1 MLALVGA
8 TTITAIPT
16 PAQIPPA
23 PPLLETPTT
32 TYQVPDQTRPAAPDQ
47 ATPTTLYRVIVDSSN
62 FVVLQQVQQVAGDA
76 FVESFIDG
84 RDRIQAGAF
93 ENEFGARQR
102 VNDLASIGVRAVAY
116 DTQGDAVYQALA
128 PAQTSPAQTS
138 PAQTYQV
145 LGTPTPTPTT
155 PLTTPSTIS
164 ANPTP
169 AQAVTTMPRGYY
181 TIVPI
186 ARDQVGVTFEA
197 LSELGISEE
206 FMTVGQKLLGWHIAI
221 GVYPERT
228 GAETMSQYLRRRG
241 GFDARTYFA
250 P

>member
-1 MLALVGA
+1 MWIKFRYASAASGLMLALVGA

-128 PAQTSPAQTS
+128 PAQTSSPDISSPDIPGSWHTNTNSDNTPNNAFNNFGQSDTS
-138 PAQTYQV
+138 PGCDYHATGLLYNC
-145 LGTPTPTPTT
+145 
-155 PLTTPSTIS
+155 
-164 ANPTP
+164 AD
-169 AQAVTTMPRGYY
+169 R
-181 TIVPI
+181 
-186 ARDQVGVTFEA
+186 ARSSWCYV
-197 LSELGISEE
+197 
-206 FMTVGQKLLGWHIAI
+206 
-221 GVYPERT
+221 
-228 GAETMSQYLRRRG
+228 
-241 GFDARTYFA
+241 
-250 P
+250 